1 MKLAVDSV
9 LIRRLGIFLHVSESL
24 NYSDSARQLGVTQS
38 ALTQAIQSLENRLG
52 FRLLTR
58 KGNGL
63 ALTKRAK
70 SLLVQARL
78 MVKQYND
85 GLAQLDYQAA
95 NANQSLTIGVTSP
108 RTFYPL
114 LAHFSKRYPEITI
127 NIVSGNSAN
136 LLNAAKA
143 LEVDLAQW
151 GGPEAPAGVISQL
164 LGQQKLLAILPANH
178 ELASH
183 PSLSFETLC
192 QQTML
197 IRESGS
203 DTRKL
208 LMGTVT
214 NRKVELVSSFEIP
227 TREGVFEAVA
237 AGLGVTVS
245 LDREMMFT
253 PGTVAVP
260 IDEGEIFSED
270 YLICSREAADLMAVK
285 AFFENAATLVAADK
299 ISD

>member
-38 ALTQAIQSLENRLG
+38 ALTQAIQALENRLG
-52 FRLLTR
+52 FKLLR
-58 KGNGL
+58 RSGNGL
-63 ALTKRAK
+63 ALTKRAA

-85 GLAQLDYQAA
+85 GLAQLDNQAS
-95 NANQSLTIGVTSP
+95 NANLSLTIGVTSP

-114 LAHFSKRYPEITI
+114 LAAFSDQYPEINI
-127 NIVSGNSAN
+127 NIVSGNSAGV
-136 LLNAAKA
+136 LKAAMA

-151 GGPEAPAGVISQL
+151 GGPKAPREVISQL

-208 LMGTVT
+208 LMETVN
-214 NRKVELVSSFEIP
+214 NRKVDLASSIEIP

-245 LDREMMFT
+245 LHREMMFT
-253 PGTVAVP
+253 PGTVAIP
-260 IDEGEIFSED
+260 IDEGEIVSED
-270 YLICSREAADLMAVK
+270 YLICSREAADLIAVK
-285 AFFENAATLVAADK
+285 AFFENAATVVAADK
-299 ISD
+299 ESD